1 MARNKK
7 NVSNTTSSNSS
18 NALVNNKLPFV
29 SVCTPTFNRR
39 PFIQTMIKCFNSQD
53 YPKNK
58 MEWIIVDDGTDP
70 IEDLVKSHPS
80 VKYFK
85 YDEKMTL
92 GKKRNIMHKK
102 SCGDIIVYMDDDD
115 FYPPE
120 RVSHAV
126 ERLMENPNAL
136 CAGSSEMYIYFK
148 DMKDMTTNTY
158 VKCNKMV
165 QFGPYGDSHA
175 TAGTFA
181 FKRKLLK
188 DTKYNDDACLA
199 EEREFLKG
207 YTVPFVQLD
216 PLKTILVFSHSHN
229 TFDKR
234 TLMENPENNPYI
246 KYSTKT
252 VEDFIKDKD
261 MIKFFIEDV
270 ETMLKEYEPGNINM
284 KPDVLKQINEMTVK
298 RKEMERQMDEERK
311 KQFELMSKNIGQPL
325 NSMSIFFKE
334 DGKTPREL
342 SHQEVVD
349 TLMAQQKQISQMGQ
363 LKELYSNSLRENM
376 RLKEII
382 ETQQKILDEKN
393 VYISDL
399 ETKLS
404 MSNDIIVVDIDKKSS

>member
-1 MARNKK
+1 MYYIYSIYSIYFCLTIVMTKNKNK
-7 NVSNTTSSNSS
+7 TVES
-18 NALVNNKLPFV
+18 KLPFV

-39 PFIQTMIKCFNSQD
+39 PFVEMMIKCFDSQD

-58 MEWIIVDDGTDP
+58 MEWIIIDDGSDP
-70 IEDLVKSHPS
+70 IEDVVKSHPS

-102 SCGDIIVYMDDDD
+102 ACGDIIVYMDDDD
-115 FYPPE
+115 YYPPE

-126 ERLMENPNAL
+126 ERLMGSPTAL

-148 DMKDMTTNTY
+148 ENQD
-158 VKCNKMV
+158 KCKMV
-165 QFGPYGDSHA
+165 QFGPYGPNHA

-188 DTKYNDDACLA
+188 ETQYNEEACLA
-199 EEREFLKG
+199 EEREFLKN

-234 TLMENPENNPYI
+234 TLLENMTGNPYI
-246 KYSTKT
+246 KYSTRT
-252 VEDFIKDKD
+252 VEEFIKDKGT
-261 MIKFFIEDV
+261 IKFFVEDL
-270 ETMLKEYEPGNINM
+270 EDKLKVYEHGNINM
-284 KPDVLKQINEMTVK
+284 KPDVLKQIKELEVK
-298 RKEMERQMDEERK
+298 RKEVEKKMAEDRQKNLEFLSANAAP
-311 KQFELMSKNIGQPL
+311 QSKNTGSTIVFQ
-325 NSMSIFFKE
+325 E
-334 DGKTPREL
+334 EGKPPREL
-342 SHQEVVD
+342 NHHEVVEM
-349 TLMAQQKQISQMGQ
+349 LMSQQKQLSQVGQ
-363 LKELYSNSLRENM
+363 LKELYGSSIRENI

-393 VYISDL
+393 VYIIDL
-399 ETKLS
+399 ETKVAES
-404 MSNDIIVVDIDKKSS
+404 SDIILVDVEKH

>member
-1 MARNKK
+1 MPKNKNK
-7 NVSNTTSSNSS
+7 SND
-18 NALVNNKLPFV
+18 NKLPFV
-29 SVCTPTFNRR
+29 SICTPTFNRR
-39 PFIQTMIKCFNSQD
+39 PFVEMMIKCFDSQD

-58 MEWIIVDDGTDP
+58 MEWIIIDDGTDS
-70 IEDLVKSHPS
+70 IEDMVKSHPS

-115 FYPPE
+115 FYPPD

-126 ERLMENPNAL
+126 ERLMESPTAL

-148 DMKDMTTNTY
+148 DSKET
-158 VKCNKMV
+158 CKMV
-165 QFGPYGDSHA
+165 QFGPYGDKHA

-188 DTKYNDDACLA
+188 DTQYNEEACLA
-199 EEREFLKG
+199 EEREFLKN

-234 TLMENPENNPYI
+234 KLLENMTGNPYI
-246 KYSTKT
+246 KYSTRK

-261 MIKFFIEDV
+261 IIKFFVEDL
-270 ETMLKEYEPGNINM
+270 EEKLKKYEPGNINM
-284 KPDVLKQINEMTVK
+284 KPDVLEQMKELEIK
-298 RKEMERQMDEERK
+298 RKEMEKKMLEER
-311 KQFELMSKNIGQPL
+311 QNHSDFLRTQTNAVTSQSKNTAIVFQ
-325 NSMSIFFKE
+325 E
-334 DGKTPREL
+334 EGKAPREL
-342 SHQEVVD
+342 NHNEVVEML
-349 TLMAQQKQISQMGQ
+349 TSQQKQLSYMGQ
-363 LKELYSNSLRENM
+363 LKELYGNSVRENV

-382 ETQQKILDEKN
+382 ETQQQILDEKN
-393 VYISDL
+393 IYISDL
-399 ETKLS
+399 ETKIS
-404 MSNDIIVVDIDKKSS
+404 MTSDVILIDMEKS

>member
-1 MARNKK
+1 MTKSKSRCND
-7 NVSNTTSSNSS
+7 V
-18 NALVNNKLPFV
+18 KLPFV

-39 PFIQTMIKCFNSQD
+39 PFVEMMIKCFDSQD

-58 MEWIIVDDGTDP
+58 MEWIIVDDGSDP
-70 IEDLVKSHPS
+70 IEDMVGSHPS

-85 YDEKMTL
+85 YDDKMTL

-115 FYPPE
+115 YYPPD

-126 ERLMENPNAL
+126 ERLMGNPSAL

-148 DMKDMTTNTY
+148 DNKD
-158 VKCNKMV
+158 KCKMV
-165 QFGPYGDSHA
+165 QFGPYGPDHA

-188 DTKYNDDACLA
+188 DTQYNEEACLA
-199 EEREFLKG
+199 EEREFLKN

-234 TLMENPENNPYI
+234 TLLENIDGNQYI
-246 KYSTKT
+246 NYSTKR

-261 MIKFFIEDV
+261 VIKFFVEDL
-270 ETMLKEYEPGNINM
+270 EDKLNAYEPGNIKM
-284 KPDVLKQINEMTVK
+284 KPDVLKQMKELGEK
-298 RKEMERQMDEERK
+298 RKEMEKKMMEER
-311 KQFELMSKNIGQPL
+311 QKNIDFL
-325 NSMSIFFKE
+325 NANTVTGAKPAAGSTIVFRE
-334 DGKTPREL
+334 EGKPPREL
-342 SHQEVVD
+342 NHCEVVEMMM
-349 TLMAQQKQISQMGQ
+349 TQQKQLTQMGQ
-363 LKELYSNSLRENM
+363 LKELYGNSMRENV

-382 ETQQKILDEKN
+382 EMQQTILDEKN
-393 VYISDL
+393 LYINEL
-399 ETKLS
+399 ETKIAES
-404 MSNDIIVVDIDKKSS
+404 SEIIVVDVEKH

>member
-1 MARNKK
+1 MYYIYSIYSIYFRLTIRMTKNKNK
-7 NVSNTTSSNSS
+7 TVDS
-18 NALVNNKLPFV
+18 KLPFV

-39 PFIQTMIKCFNSQD
+39 PFVEMMIKCFDSQD

-58 MEWIIVDDGTDP
+58 MEWIIIDDGSDP
-70 IEDLVKSHPS
+70 IEDIVKSHPS

-102 SCGDIIVYMDDDD
+102 ACGDIIVYMDDDD
-115 FYPPE
+115 YYPPE

-126 ERLMENPNAL
+126 ERLMGNPNAL

-148 DMKDMTTNTY
+148 ENQD
-158 VKCNKMV
+158 KCKMV
-165 QFGPYGDSHA
+165 QFGPYGPDHA

-188 DTKYNDDACLA
+188 DTQYNEEACLA
-199 EEREFLKG
+199 EEREFLKN

-234 TLMENPENNPYI
+234 ILLENISGNPYI
-246 KYSTKT
+246 KYSTRT
-252 VEDFIKDKD
+252 VGEFIKDKD
-261 MIKFFIEDV
+261 VIKFFVEDL
-270 ETMLKEYEPGNINM
+270 EGKLKEYEPGNINM
-284 KPDVLKQINEMTVK
+284 NPDVLKQMKELEVK
-298 RKEMERQMDEERK
+298 RKEMEKKMVEDRQKNLEFLSSNPAL
-311 KQFELMSKNIGQPL
+311 QSKNTGSTIV
-325 NSMSIFFKE
+325 FRE
-334 DGKTPREL
+334 EGKPPREL
-342 SHQEVVD
+342 NHNEVVEM
-349 TLMAQQKQISQMGQ
+349 LMSQQKQLSQVGQ
-363 LKELYSNSLRENM
+363 LKELYGSSIRENI

-393 VYISDL
+393 VYIIEL
-399 ETKLS
+399 ETKVTES
-404 MSNDIIVVDIDKKSS
+404 SDIILVDVEKH

>member
-1 MARNKK
+1 MSKSK
-7 NVSNTTSSNSS
+7 SND
-18 NALVNNKLPFV
+18 VKLPFV

-39 PFIQTMIKCFNSQD
+39 PFIEMMIKCFDSQD

-58 MEWIIVDDGTDP
+58 MEWVIVDDGSDP
-70 IEDLVKSHPS
+70 IEDMVKSHPN

-92 GKKRNIMHKK
+92 GKKRNIMHKR

-115 FYPPE
+115 YYPPE

-126 ERLMENPNAL
+126 ERLMGNPTAL

-148 DMKDMTTNTY
+148 DNKD
-158 VKCNKMV
+158 KCKMV
-165 QFGPYGDSHA
+165 QFGPYGPDHA

-188 DTKYNDDACLA
+188 ETKYNDEACLA
-199 EEREFLKG
+199 EEREFLKN

-234 TLMENPENNPYI
+234 TLLKNMAGNQYI
-246 KYSTKT
+246 NYSTKQ

-261 MIKFFIEDV
+261 TIKFFVEDV
-270 ETMLKEYEPGNINM
+270 EDKLRAYEPGNINM
-284 KPDVLKQINEMTVK
+284 KPDVLKQMKELEEK
-298 RKEMERQMDEERK
+298 RKKMEKKMMEER
-311 KQFELMSKNIGQPL
+311 ERNM
-325 NSMSIFFKE
+325 IFLDANTGANKGANTGANKGANGSTIVFQE
-334 DGKTPREL
+334 EGKPPREL
-342 SHQEVVD
+342 NHLEVVEM
-349 TLMAQQKQISQMGQ
+349 LMSQQKQLTQMGQ
-363 LKELYSNSLRENM
+363 LKELYGNSMRENV

-382 ETQQKILDEKN
+382 ETQQNILDEKN
-393 VYISDL
+393 VYISEL
-399 ETKLS
+399 ETKIS
-404 MSNDIIVVDIDKKSS
+404 ETSEIIVIDVEKK